1 MKRNWRFSWVQW
13 NERSI
18 LAILLLLACFFL
30 WSGSAAAQQPEGRLK
45 IQIARPS
52 EGETFYSGESSL
64 VYSMF
69 VKGYVSLADPTPVD
83 DLSQASVRLQVWQD
97 GSLVDEISSRASK
110 DGRFSFSLT
119 VNAENSE
126 QLFPPTLEPACIVCH
141 FVSNNHLPA
150 GEVLLKV
157 IASLPDG
164 SQASD
169 ERKIYSD
176 QSGKKEIPVRL
187 VLAGEPGRVVPGVI
201 VQATTRLYNWRG
213 RTFLAKSA
221 ADGVARLKLE
231 SLSEAPTHYLIRVNP
246 VIVDGVRYTSTSA
259 AETTLEHGAAGTEMI
274 TLELTAEMGSLSG
287 KVNPSSETQAA
298 STLARLIHLPDGQ
311 FVDTALDAQGEY
323 QFSDVPLGKYL
334 VLAGASGQAWMG
346 VPEQDALAF
355 VNLAED
361 LHPKVDLSLPA
372 YSEQILQGRVVSG
385 ADSVPFAWVR
395 AEKAGVSQVVDAQ
408 TGEFAFHGLPQG
420 TETLLVSAPGYYSQV
435 VAVQPGKLGDGF
447 EPVMLKEK
455 DQTQKI
461 AWGSGAIII
470 PPESLVERGANLVL
484 RSGWLFGKGDGGQ
497 AITLRA
503 GEYTIDLQ
511 EGRFALE
518 YLPNESAWF
527 MLFEGQAQI
536 GHADGRA
543 SVQVSGGQMINL
555 QMEEAFVPVAYD
567 WPILAV
573 LRGQHQR
580 DFPPTWEPTVSAR
593 FRDAAARL
601 GVGAAQGL
609 TYASYLVALG
619 VLLAAPVYYF
629 VDRSRNRKKGKPV
642 EISNIDEVK

>member
-1 MKRNWRFSWVQW
+1 MKQYGRLPWFKKTGWLVLAFLLWVVC
-13 NERSI
+13 
-18 LAILLLLACFFL
+18 CFP
-30 WSGSAAAQQPEGRLK
+30 WSGSAAAQEPFGQLR

-69 VKGYVSLADPTPVD
+69 VKGYVSLADPMPAD
-83 DLSQASVRLQVWQD
+83 DLSQTTVRLQVWQN
-97 GSLVDEISSRASK
+97 GSLVEEISSRAGK

-119 VNAENSE
+119 VNSENSE
-126 QLFPPTLEPACIVCH
+126 ELFPPTLEPACIVCH

-164 SQASD
+164 RQASD
-169 ERKIYSD
+169 ERLIYSD
-176 QSGKKEIPVRL
+176 RSEKKEILVRL
-187 VLAGEPGRVVPGVI
+187 VLAGEPEKVVPGVI
-201 VQATTRLYNWRG
+201 VQAATRLYDWRG
-213 RTFLAKSA
+213 RTFLAKSGE
-221 ADGVARLKLE
+221 DGVAHLKLE
-231 SLSEAPTHYLIRVNP
+231 SLNEAPTHYLIRVNP
-246 VIVDGVRYTSTSA
+246 VIVDGVRYTSTSV
-259 AETTLEHGAAGTEMI
+259 AEIALEHGAAGPAMI
-274 TLELTAEMGSLSG
+274 TLELTAEFGDLTG
-287 KVNPSSETQAA
+287 RVNPSSSMQ
-298 STLARLIHLPDGQ
+298 STNNFARLIHLPDGQ
-311 FVDTALDAQGEY
+311 FIDTNLDAQGEF
-323 QFSDVPLGKYL
+323 QFSDVPLSKYL
-334 VLAGASGQAWMG
+334 VLAGASGQAWKG
-346 VPEQDALAF
+346 VPVQESLAF
-355 VNLAED
+355 ANLAED
-361 LHPKVDLSLPA
+361 LHQSVDLSIPA
-372 YSEQILQGRVVSG
+372 YSEHILQGRVVSG
-385 ADSVPFAWVR
+385 EDSVPFAWIR
-395 AEKAGVSQVVDAQ
+395 AEKAGLSQAVDAQ
-408 TGEFAFHGLPQG
+408 TGEFAFHGLPQD

-435 VAVQPGKLGDGF
+435 VAVQPGKAGEVL
-447 EPVMLKEK
+447 EPVMLKEQ

-497 AITLRA
+497 AILLRA
-503 GEYTIDLQ
+503 GEYTIDLK

-536 GHADGRA
+536 GHADGGA
-543 SVQVSGGQMINL
+543 PVQLTGGQMINL

-573 LRGQHQR
+573 LRGLHQR

-593 FRDAAARL
+593 IRDAAARL

-609 TYASYLVALG
+609 TYISYLVALG

-629 VDRSRNRKKGKPV
+629 VDRSRNRKKVNPV